1 MGLKNYFEKIEH
13 HFTPGGK
20 LEKWYPLYEATTT
33 VFYTPGTVTRGASH
47 VRDAIDL
54 KRMMI
59 LVWLA
64 VFPAMFWGMYNV
76 GQQAI
81 PALHHLYSGDA
92 LQQVL
97 AGDWHY
103 RLAQWLGASLAADA
117 GWVSK
122 MVLGACYFLPIYAVV
137 FVVGGFWEVLFA
149 IIRKHEVNEGFFVT
163 SILFALIVPPTLP
176 LWQPR
181 WASPSAWWWPK
192 RSSAAPGATSST
204 RRWPAAPSCS
214 SPIRRRSPAIWCGLP
229 RTVSPAR
236 RRWRSGARAGR
247 TV

>member
-81 PALHHLYSGDA
+81 PALHHLYSGDE

-103 RLAQWLGASLAADA
+103 RLAQWLLS
-117 GWVSK
+117 
-122 MVLGACYFLPIYAVV
+122 
-137 FVVGGFWEVLFA
+137 GG
-149 IIRKHEVNEGFFVT
+149 
-163 SILFALIVPPTLP
+163 
-176 LWQPR
+176 
-181 WASPSAWWWPK
+181 
-192 RSSAAPGATSST
+192 
-204 RRWPAAPSCS
+204 
-214 SPIRRRSPAIWCGLP
+214 RRRLGQQDGAGRLLLPADLRRGVC
-229 RTVSPAR
+229 R
-236 RRWRSGARAGR
+236 RRLLGSAVRHYPQA
-247 TV
+247 